1 MSARVY
7 NAVEVKQDLYDR
19 IPGDGEFM
27 GMMGDTVKGVGTM
40 MLWQYDASSTA
51 THDEVAGVI
60 KPDLQT
66 GNGRWL
72 RLFNFPISGNGK
84 RQVTVSGTTNASGNV
99 TGTFSPAFSIAPNIQ
114 ANIING
120 TNTQT
125 IKITAISTTGFTVN
139 VTNRNEVLGLLPTYS
154 NVTGAN
160 VDILV
165 TEK

>member
-1 MSARVY
+1 MAARVY

-51 THDEVAGVI
+51 AHDEVAGVI

-72 RLFNFPISGNGK
+72 RLFNFPVPAVPKRQLTFSGSSNSSGNY
-84 RQVTVSGTTNASGNV
+84 S
-99 TGTFSPAFSIAPNIQ
+99 GTFSPAYSVAPNIQ
-114 ANIING
+114 ANIIGG

-125 IKITAISTTGFTVN
+125 IKITSITTTGFTVN
-139 VTNRNEVLGLLPTYS
+139 VTNRTDTLGLLPTYS
-154 NVTGAN
+154 NVNAAS
-160 VDILV
+160 VDVIV

>member
-27 GMMGDTVKGVGTM
+27 GMMGDAVKGVGTM

-51 THDEVAGVI
+51 AHDEEAGVI

-66 GNGRWL
+66 GNGRWI
-72 RLFNFPISGNGK
+72 RLFNFPVSNGK
-84 RQVTVSGTTNASGNV
+84 RQITVSGTTNASGNLV
-99 TGTFSPAFSIAPNIQ
+99 GTFSPAFSATPNIQ

-120 TNTQT
+120 SNTQT
-125 IKITAISTTGFTVN
+125 VKITAISATGFTVN
-139 VTNRNEVLGLLPTYS
+139 VTNRNEVLGLLPTYT

-160 VDILV
+160 LDIIV